1 MVEYTVEYS
10 KDVNGNF
17 IHQLSVSAGFVLVGK
32 TITNTREGNVMN
44 ISTRSIVVAGVLI
57 AISAVLALTGLG
69 YFPVPNVTASA
80 TIMQVPPIIGGVLEG
95 PLVGAVVGLVFGID
109 SLVKFSSIVLTSPA
123 YANSPAW
130 LGWLAAIVIILLP
143 RLLIGPAAWLVYKSL
158 RSNNEIAALGAAGVV
173 GSLTNTVLV
182 IGFAILLQVFT
193 FEIVAVVIP
202 QAIFE
207 SILAAVVTIAVV
219 AAWKRIET
227 GRGGSSV

>member
-1 MVEYTVEYS
+1 V
-10 KDVNGNF
+10 
-17 IHQLSVSAGFVLVGK
+17 
-32 TITNTREGNVMN
+32 N

-95 PLVGAVVGLVFGID
+95 PLVGAVVGLVFGLDSFIEFA
-109 SLVKFSSIVLTSPA
+109 SLVTTSPA
-123 YANSPAW
+123 YANNATM
-130 LGWLAAIVIILLP
+130 GWVAAFIIIFLP
-143 RLLIGPAAWLVYKSL
+143 RLLIGPAAWWTYKSL
-158 RSNNEIAALGAAGVV
+158 RGGNEIVALGAAGVV

-182 IGFAILLQVFT
+182 VGLAILLQVFT

-202 QAIFE
+202 QAVFE
-207 SILAAVVTIAVV
+207 AVLAAVVTIAVV